1 MADEQQHG
9 EKTEKP
15 SAKKLRDARKRG
27 EVPRS
32 PDLVAALSLV
42 AVTVVLLR
50 SGAAAMV
57 RLQTHLSESL
67 SGLAD
72 RAAVGLTP
80 EALGVMAVEDGG
92 LLAVL
97 AAPVMV
103 TAALAGLAGNVAQS
117 GWVFAPER
125 LTPNFTRLSPSH
137 GWQRI
142 KPIQSGMTLVKAILA
157 CSVVG
162 ALAWS
167 VGREALAETP
177 RLAWMAPESAA
188 LEGWGWLRRLLLQ
201 GGAAQVLLAG
211 ADVGWQW
218 WRYYANLKM
227 TKQEVRDEAKSSDG
241 NPEIKARVRRVQRE
255 MVRKRMLAAVPTATV
270 VITNPTHYA
279 VALEYRRGEMLAPM
293 VVAKGKD
300 LLAQRIKQ
308 VARDH
313 GVPTVENVPLAQAL
327 YKGAEVGDAIP
338 AGLFGAVAEVLAYL
352 VRIRQ
357 LML

>member
-1 MADEQQHG
+1 MAEAQHG

-15 SAKKLRDARKRG
+15 TAKKLRDARKRG
-27 EVPRS
+27 DVPRS
-32 PDLVAALSLV
+32 ADLVAAFSLL
-42 AVTVVLLR
+42 AVTFVLVR

-67 SGLAD
+67 SGLAE
-72 RAAVGLTP
+72 RAGVALTP
-80 EALGVMAVEDGG
+80 EALGTLVVEDGV

-97 AAPVMV
+97 AAPLMV

-125 LTPNFTRLSPSH
+125 LTPDFTRLSPSH

-142 KPIQSGMTLVKAILA
+142 KPVQSGMTLLKATAA
-157 CSVVG
+157 CSVVA

-167 VGREALAETP
+167 LGKDALVETP
-177 RLAWMAPESAA
+177 RLAWMAPENAA
-188 LEGWGWLRRLLLQ
+188 IEGWAWVRRLLWQ
-201 GGAAQVLLAG
+201 GGAALLLLAG

-218 WRYYANLKM
+218 WRHYSNLKM
-227 TKQEVRDEAKSSDG
+227 TKQELRDEAKSSDG

-255 MVRKRMLAAVPTATV
+255 MTRKRMLASVPTATV

-279 VALEYRRGEMLAPM
+279 VALEYRRGEMLAPR
-293 VVAKGKD
+293 VVAKGRD
-300 LLAQRIKQ
+300 VLAQRIKQ
-308 VARDH
+308 IAREH
-313 GVPTVENVPLAQAL
+313 GVPMVENVPLAQAL
-327 YKGAEVGDAIP
+327 YTGAEVGESIP
-338 AGLFGAVAEVLAYL
+338 AALFGAVAEVLAYL

>member
-1 MADEQQHG
+1 MADEQHG

-15 SAKKLRDARKRG
+15 SAKKLKDARKRG
-27 EVPRS
+27 DVPRS
-32 PDLVAALSLV
+32 ADLVAAVSLL
-42 AVTVVLLR
+42 AVTFVLVR

-67 SGLAD
+67 TRLAEQSTV
-72 RAAVGLTP
+72 ALTP
-80 EALGVMAVEDGG
+80 DALGTMVVDDGL

-97 AAPVMV
+97 AAPVMI
-103 TAALAGLAGNVAQS
+103 TAAAAGLVGNVVQS

-125 LTPNFTRLSPSH
+125 LTPDFTRLSPQK

-142 KPIQSGMTLVKAILA
+142 RPIQSGITLLKAVAA
-157 CSVVG
+157 CAVVG

-167 VGREALAETP
+167 LGKDALVETP
-177 RLAWMAPESAA
+177 RLAWMSPAGAA
-188 LEGWGWLRRLLLQ
+188 IEGWGWIRRLLWQ
-201 GGAAQVLLAG
+201 GGAALLLLAG

-218 WRYYANLKM
+218 WRHYANLKM
-227 TKQEVRDEAKSSDG
+227 TKNELRDEAKSSDG

-255 MVRKRMLAAVPTATV
+255 MVRRRMLAAVPTATV

-279 VALEYRRGEMLAPM
+279 VALEYRRGEMMAPV

-300 LLAQRIKQ
+300 LVAQRIKQ

-313 GVPTVENVPLAQAL
+313 GVPLVENVPLAQAL
-327 YKGAEVGDAIP
+327 FKGAEVGESIP
-338 AGLFGAVAEVLAYL
+338 AALFGAVAEVLAYL
-352 VRIRQ
+352 VRIKQ

>member
-1 MADEQQHG
+1 MADEPHG

-32 PDLVAALSLV
+32 ADLVAAVSLL
-42 AVTVVLLR
+42 AVTVVLVR

-57 RLQTHLSESL
+57 RLQSHVSESL
-67 SGLAD
+67 SALAD
-72 RAAVGLTP
+72 RAAVPLTP
-80 EALGVMAVEDGG
+80 ESLGAMAVADGV
-92 LLAVL
+92 LLAVIVL
-97 AAPVMV
+97 PLML
-103 TAALAGLAGNVAQS
+103 TAAAAGLAGNVAQS

-125 LTPNFTRLSPSH
+125 LTPDFTRLSPAS

-142 KPIQSGMTLVKAILA
+142 KPIQSGMTLLKAIAA
-157 CSVVG
+157 CTVVG
-162 ALAWS
+162 VLAWTL
-167 VGREALAETP
+167 GKDAIAETP

-188 LEGWGWLRRLLLQ
+188 IEGWSWLRRLLWQ
-201 GGAAQVLLAG
+201 GGAALLLLAG

-227 TKQEVRDEAKSSDG
+227 TKQELRDEAKSSDG

-255 MVRKRMLAAVPTATV
+255 MVRKRMLAAVPGATV

-279 VALEYRRGEMLAPM
+279 VALEYRRGEMLAPL

-300 LLAQRIKQ
+300 LLAERIKQ
-308 VARDH
+308 VAREH

-327 YKGAEVGDAIP
+327 YKGAEVGDSIP
-338 AGLFGAVAEVLAYL
+338 AALFGAVAEVLAYL

>member
-1 MADEQQHG
+1 MADEQHG

-32 PDLVAALSLV
+32 ADLVAAVSLL
-42 AVTVVLLR
+42 AVTFVLVR

-57 RLQTHLSESL
+57 RLQTHVSESL
-67 SGLAD
+67 SSLAD
-72 RAAVGLTP
+72 RAAVALTP
-80 EALGVMAVEDGG
+80 EALGAMAVADGV
-92 LLAVL
+92 LLAMLV
-97 AAPVMV
+97 APLML
-103 TAALAGLAGNVAQS
+103 TAAAAGLAGNVAQS

-125 LTPNFTRLSPSH
+125 LTPDFTRLSPAS

-142 KPIQSGMTLVKAILA
+142 KPIQSGMTLLKAIAA
-157 CSVVG
+157 CTVVG

-167 VGREALAETP
+167 LGKDAIVETP

-188 LEGWGWLRRLLLQ
+188 IEGWAWLRRLLWQ
-201 GGAAQVLLAG
+201 GGTALLLLAG

-227 TKQEVRDEAKSSDG
+227 TKQELRDEAKSSDG

-255 MVRKRMLAAVPTATV
+255 MVRKRMLGAVPGATV

-308 VARDH
+308 VAREH

-338 AGLFGAVAEVLAYL
+338 AALFGAVAEVLAYL

>member
-1 MADEQQHG
+1 MSDEQHG

-27 EVPRS
+27 DVPRS
-32 PDLVAALSLV
+32 ADLVAAVSLL
-42 AVTVVLLR
+42 AVTFVLVR

-67 SGLAD
+67 TRLAEQS
-72 RAAVGLTP
+72 AVALTP
-80 EALGVMAVEDGG
+80 EALGTMVVDDGL

-97 AAPVMV
+97 AAPVMI
-103 TAALAGLAGNVAQS
+103 TAAAAGLVGNVAQS

-125 LTPNFTRLSPSH
+125 LTPDFTRLSPQK

-142 KPIQSGMTLVKAILA
+142 RPIQSGITLLKAVAA
-157 CSVVG
+157 CAVVG

-167 VGREALAETP
+167 LGKEALVETP
-177 RLAWMAPESAA
+177 RLAWMSPAGAA
-188 LEGWGWLRRLLLQ
+188 IEGWGWIRRLLWQ
-201 GGAAQVLLAG
+201 GGAALLLLAG

-218 WRYYANLKM
+218 WRHYATLKM
-227 TKQEVRDEAKSSDG
+227 TKQELRDEAKSSDG

-255 MVRKRMLAAVPTATV
+255 MVRRRMLAAVPTATV

-279 VALEYRRGEMLAPM
+279 VALEYRRGEMMAPV

-300 LLAQRIKQ
+300 LVAQRIKQ

-313 GVPTVENVPLAQAL
+313 GVPLVENVPLAQAL
-327 YKGAEVGDAIP
+327 FKGAEVGESIP
-338 AGLFGAVAEVLAYL
+338 AALFGAVAEVLAYL
-352 VRIRQ
+352 VRIKQ

>member
-1 MADEQQHG
+1 MADDQHG

-27 EVPRS
+27 DVPRS
-32 PDLVAALSLV
+32 ADLVAAVSLL
-42 AVTVVLLR
+42 AVTFVLVR

-67 SGLAD
+67 TRLAEQS
-72 RAAVGLTP
+72 AVALTP
-80 EALGVMAVEDGG
+80 EALGTMVVDDGL

-97 AAPVMV
+97 AAPVMI
-103 TAALAGLAGNVAQS
+103 TAAAAGLVGNVAQS

-125 LTPNFTRLSPSH
+125 LTPDFTRLSPQK

-142 KPIQSGMTLVKAILA
+142 RPIQSGITLLKAVAA
-157 CSVVG
+157 CTVVG

-167 VGREALAETP
+167 LGKDALVETP
-177 RLAWMAPESAA
+177 RLAWMSPAGAA
-188 LEGWGWLRRLLLQ
+188 IEGWGWIRRLLWQ
-201 GGAAQVLLAG
+201 GGAALLLLAG

-218 WRYYANLKM
+218 WRHYATLKM
-227 TKQEVRDEAKSSDG
+227 TKQELRDEAKSSDG

-255 MVRKRMLAAVPTATV
+255 MVRRRMMAAVPTATV

-279 VALEYRRGEMLAPM
+279 VALEYRRGAMMAPV

-300 LLAQRIKQ
+300 LVAQRIKQ

-313 GVPTVENVPLAQAL
+313 GVPLVENVPLAQAL
-327 YKGAEVGDAIP
+327 FKGAEVGESIP
-338 AGLFGAVAEVLAYL
+338 AALFGAVAEVLAYL
-352 VRIRQ
+352 VRIKQ

>member
-1 MADEQQHG
+1 MADEPQG

-32 PDLVAALSLV
+32 ADLVAAISLL
-42 AVTVVLLR
+42 AVTAVLVR
-50 SGAAAMV
+50 SGTAAVV

-72 RAAVGLTP
+72 RARVALTP
-80 EALGVMAVEDGG
+80 ESLGTLAVEDGV

-97 AAPVMV
+97 AAPLML
-103 TAALAGLAGNVAQS
+103 TAAAAGLAGNVAQS

-125 LTPNFTRLSPSH
+125 LTPDFTRLSPSH

-142 KPIQSGMTLVKAILA
+142 KPIQSGVTLLKAIAA
-157 CSVVG
+157 CTVVG

-167 VGREALAETP
+167 IGQAALLETP
-177 RLAWMAPESAA
+177 TLVRMAPETAA
-188 LEGWGWLRRLLLQ
+188 AAGWSWLSRLLWQ
-201 GGAAQVLLAG
+201 GGTALLLLAG

-218 WRYYANLKM
+218 WRYYSNLKM
-227 TKQEVRDEAKSSDG
+227 TKQELRDEAKSSDG
-241 NPEIKARVRRVQRE
+241 NPEIKARVRRIQRE
-255 MVRKRMLAAVPTATV
+255 MVRKRMLGAVPTATV

-279 VALEYRRGEMLAPM
+279 VALEYRRGEMLAPI

-313 GVPTVENVPLAQAL
+313 GVPLVENVPLAQAL
-327 YKGAEVGDAIP
+327 YKGAEVGDSIP
-338 AGLFGAVAEVLAYL
+338 AALFGAVAEVLAYL

>member
-1 MADEQQHG
+1 MADEQHG

-15 SAKKLRDARKRG
+15 SAKKLKDARKRG
-27 EVPRS
+27 DVPRS
-32 PDLVAALSLV
+32 ADLVAAVSLL
-42 AVTVVLLR
+42 AVTFVLVR

-57 RLQTHLSESL
+57 RLQAHLSASL
-67 SGLAD
+67 TRLAERSD
-72 RAAVGLTP
+72 LALTP
-80 EALGVMAVEDGG
+80 EALGTMVVDDGL

-97 AAPVMV
+97 AAPVMI
-103 TAALAGLAGNVAQS
+103 TAAAAGLVGNVAQS

-125 LTPNFTRLSPSH
+125 LTPDFTRLSPQK

-142 KPIQSGMTLVKAILA
+142 RPIQSGITLLKAVAA
-157 CSVVG
+157 CAVVG

-167 VGREALAETP
+167 LGQDALVETP
-177 RLAWMAPESAA
+177 RLAWMSPAGAA
-188 LEGWGWLRRLLLQ
+188 LEGWGWIRRLLWQ
-201 GGAAQVLLAG
+201 GGAALLLLAG

-218 WRYYANLKM
+218 WRHYANLKM
-227 TKQEVRDEAKSSDG
+227 SKHELRDEAKSSDG

-255 MVRKRMLAAVPTATV
+255 MVRRRMLAAVPTATV

-279 VALEYRRGEMLAPM
+279 VALEYRRGEMMAPV

-300 LLAQRIKQ
+300 LVAQRIKQ

-313 GVPTVENVPLAQAL
+313 GVPLVENVPLAQAL
-327 YKGAEVGDAIP
+327 FKGAEIGESIP
-338 AGLFGAVAEVLAYL
+338 AALFGAVAEVLAYL
-352 VRIRQ
+352 VRIKQ